1 MLTMRRHEDALERDE
16 ARVRYP
22 GGCAARKSIVGG
34 LAATFAA
41 LSVQSTALLLRAAA
55 RSLESFSH
63 FASIRAFAGGFVS
76 TTALRDS
83 TTKPAL
89 ACETMAVR
97 NSKFYVPKFGMS
109 CQIGALNLREHKRPV

>member
-63 FASIRAFAGGFVS
+63 FASIRAFAGGFVHS
-76 TTALRDS
+76 S
-83 TTKPAL
+83 L
-89 ACETMAVR
+89 AR
-97 NSKFYVPKFGMS
+97 LHN
-109 CQIGALNLREHKRPV
+109 